1 MRKREKFLISSFLL
15 SFGLLGTQYVPLD
28 YRMLATALLFF
39 VTYAVSAWALFEELH
54 GIEWFTIVPFPALYA
69 TSVSIFYFLL
79 PENLLSKI
87 IVLVLFGIGMYATYL
102 TGNIYSVAK
111 FRTIQLLRAAHAI
124 GFLMTLL
131 ISFFFTNTILSFHWP
146 FWMNGVI
153 VALTSFPLAF
163 FSLWSIELKQ
173 KIEKP
178 IFFQSIMIAVLMGE
192 LTLVVSLL
200 PTTIWIS
207 SLLLVGSFYAGLGIL
222 ISKLNGRLFQN
233 TAWEYV
239 SVWLVIAM
247 SFLVLLQWK

>member
-28 YRMLATALLFF
+28 FRMLATAMLFF
-39 VTYAVSAWALFEELH
+39 VTYAVSAWALYEELH
-54 GIEWFTIVPFPALYA
+54 GIEWLTIVPFPALYA

-79 PENLLSKI
+79 PENLLSKV

-102 TGNIYSVAK
+102 TGNIFSVAK

-146 FWMNGVI
+146 LWMNGII
-153 VALTSFPLAF
+153 VTLTSFPLALI
-163 FSLWSIELKQ
+163 SLWSIELKQ
-173 KIEKP
+173 KIERP
-178 IFFQSIMIAVLMGE
+178 ILFQSIMIAVLMGE
-192 LTLVVSLL
+192 LALAVSLL
-200 PTTIWIS
+200 PTTIWNS

-239 SVWLVIAM
+239 SVWLVIAT
-247 SFLVLLQWK
+247 SFLILLQWK